1 MVKAVGSSSQ
11 ETASV
16 PPVNARCRV
25 FSESLACLALL
36 NSNRIARMLT
46 RQPKLTSANTVLA
59 LSSCRRAIWRMCC
72 GVLTSISRQRNSR

>member
-16 PPVNARCRV
+16 APVRSKCSV
-25 FSESLACLALL
+25 FRDPATCLALL
-36 NSNRIARMLT
+36 NSNRIASKLT
-46 RQPKLTSANTVLA
+46 RQPRLTNASTMLA